1 MISKLKKLIFKQNI
15 SKLDYIYFDFKK
27 YVCDRRKENDILIN
41 DYDINNEIT
50 EVRIHLLKLRQKIK
64 EKTSN

>member
-41 DYDINNEIT
+41 KTKNKRKN
-50 EVRIHLLKLRQKIK
+50 LKLRFFLFLIQLLFLK
-64 EKTSN
+64 NR